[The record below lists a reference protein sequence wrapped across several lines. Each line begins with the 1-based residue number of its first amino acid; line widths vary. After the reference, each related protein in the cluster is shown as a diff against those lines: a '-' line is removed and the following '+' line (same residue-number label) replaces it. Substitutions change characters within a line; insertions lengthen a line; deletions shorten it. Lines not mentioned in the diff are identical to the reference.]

1 VTLRTAAPSAL
12 QRIPYPARRVV
23 GDTTR
28 AQHRD
33 ISEELRS
40 FVEEMPHE
48 RRSILEFVRS
58 AADRLPAGAVV
69 VDVGA
74 GDAPYRELFDH
85 CDYIATDWAG
95 SVHEYAGESDV
106 VAPAD
111 ALPLA
116 DGSADAVLLT
126 QMLEHVP
133 DPAAVLREA
142 ARVVRTG
149 GGLFATVPFA
159 WELHELPHDYWR
171 FTPASLQRLLTDA
184 GFTRI
189 EIAPRTDC
197 FTTLA
202 QLVRNVCW
210 AMGRAPDGRDE
221 ERERAAS
228 LLEELAERLA
238 ELAPLDAEMI
248 FPLGWTVSATRA

>member
-1 VTLRTAAPSAL
+1 
-12 QRIPYPARRVV
+12 
-23 GDTTR
+23 
-28 AQHRD
+28 
-33 ISEELRS
+33 
-40 FVEEMPHE
+40 VEEMPYE
-48 RRSILEFVRS
+48 RRSILEFVRD

-69 VDVGA
+69 VDIGA

-85 CDYIATDWAG
+85 CDYVATDWAG
-95 SVHEYAGESDV
+95 SVHEYAGESDI

-126 QMLEHVP
+126 QVLEHVP
-133 DPAAVLREA
+133 DPAVVLRES
-142 ARVVRTG
+142 ARVLRTDG
-149 GGLFATVPFA
+149 ALFATVPFV

-171 FTPASLQRLLTDA
+171 FTPASLDGLLADA

-202 QLVRNVCW
+202 QLILNARW
-210 AMGRAPDGRDE
+210 AMGRAPDGRDRD
-221 ERERAAS
+221 RERAAS
-228 LLEELAERLA
+228 LLLELAERLA
-238 ELAPLDAEMI
+238 DLAPLDVRAI
-248 FPLGWTVSATRA
+248 LPLGWTANARRA